1 MPRTIRGQSRGVRS
15 QKAKSPRLASKRREP
30 ATETAAIDTATAN
43 SSPHK
48 VYSGVIK
55 GLYEGRFAP
64 GQRLVEADLSRLYRV
79 SRNSVREALHRLAA
93 ERIVSMNLHRGAHVR
108 LLTRSEARDNLEL
121 IELLIG
127 LAARLAATNLKKKN
141 AGRRFS
147 EVLDELLAFE
157 DRPDSLEFLRARN
170 RFYRM
175 LVEIGGN
182 GELPRIL
189 PGMEVHLLRVQFR
202 SFYPVPQKAGIS
214 DYRRIGEAVLAG
226 DPKRA
231 EIAGQAH
238 VRRIA
243 KEVDDLPDD
252 AFGLPTDEE
261 TSDLES
267 DE

>member
-1 MPRTIRGQSRGVRS
+1 MSRTMQGQSRGVRS
-15 QKAKSPRLASKRREP
+15 QKANSSTRVARKRSEAE
-30 ATETAAIDTATAN
+30 ATEIDAATAN

-48 VYSGVIK
+48 VYSGVLK

-93 ERIVSMNLHRGAHVR
+93 ERIVSLNLHRGAHVR

-121 IELLIG
+121 IELFIG

-141 AGRRFS
+141 AGKRFS
-147 EVLDELLAFE
+147 EILDELLAFE
-157 DRPDSLEFLRARN
+157 DRPDSLQFLRARD

-182 GELPRIL
+182 GELPRIM
-189 PGMEVHLLRVQFR
+189 PAMEVHLLRVQFR

-226 DPKRA
+226 DAKRA
-231 EIAGQAH
+231 EVAGQAH

-252 AFGLPTDEE
+252 AFGLPADEE
-261 TSDLES
+261 TANLGNDA
-267 DE
+267 

>member
-1 MPRTIRGQSRGVRS
+1 MHGQSRGVRS
-15 QKAKSPRLASKRREP
+15 QKASSSARVVRKGTEP
-30 ATETAAIDTATAN
+30 ATDSTAVDPATAN

-48 VYSGVIK
+48 VYSGVLK
-55 GLYEGRFAP
+55 GLYDGRFAP

-93 ERIVSMNLHRGAHVR
+93 ERIVSLNLHRGAHVR

-127 LAARLAATNLKKKN
+127 LTARLAATNLKRKK
-141 AGRRFS
+141 AGKRFS
-147 EVLDELLAFE
+147 EILDELLSFE

-170 RFYRM
+170 RFYRI

-182 GELPRIL
+182 GELPRIM
-189 PGMEVHLLRVQFR
+189 PAMEVHLLRIQFR

-226 DPKRA
+226 DAKRA

-243 KEVDDLPDD
+243 KEVNDLPDD
-252 AFGLPTDEE
+252 AFGLPSEEEAAGLGGDE
-261 TSDLES
+261 
-267 DE
+267 